1 MKKTALL
8 LLIIILSGTAWS
20 DQQLLVKIPIASQS
34 QAYPLYIYNSVKG
47 LKVRHIAKS
56 FAIAQ
61 ADESAIKAA
70 HLSYELLD
78 RIRPQ
83 FDYFD
88 YYVALIRSPE
98 EAKTAENM
106 GIPLLRFGYS
116 YLFKIDRR
124 LQPLLET
131 SGLKYIPLP
140 EEILPPRAPVYSI
153 RASEPSRHEIIN
165 ELLTQV
171 DEKRWLQ
178 IVTELVDNEDL
189 DVPGNFYRSR
199 FSRRVRRAIQR
210 DGKPLP
216 DEACDNAADY
226 IAQKFKS
233 YGYEVEFDVFSHSVF
248 GEGEY
253 WMRNVVA
260 TLLGKGP
267 NRDRIFLV
275 TGHYD
280 SIASHDQGWL
290 FNWRTMPAPGANDN
304 ASGIAEILEVAR
316 LISQHNFDF
325 TIKFIAFSGE
335 ELGLYGSKHY
345 SQKDE
350 QIAGVLNFDQLGYD
364 TDALDIHVLGDANSE
379 WLVNAFK
386 AVWQRYNIKV
396 DLKRVIDPE
405 FIFSDHAPFWTKGYA
420 AVHVSEDSS
429 LKSPAFYPFAHSGQD
444 TVDKVNPALGK
455 EAIKLGLATLAEL
468 ANLIPQSPNPSDFNP
483 DFMAEPGSLKFSNS
497 SPAKDEVIDISAR
510 IKNLGPGMAQD
521 VKYKLVAVLP
531 SGRLETLIE
540 GKANLEVNKPIEV
553 TASSQLKEWGT
564 YKIRAVVNPDFDIFE
579 TRFENN
585 IIEKPLIVSSE
596 ALKIDGIA
604 IYPNPAIMSESENRQ
619 IQIQYFLSK
628 DAEVKIEI
636 FSISGESIFS
646 QEYVRG
652 AQGGKFGLN
661 GKNREIAWRG
671 KNQQGDK
678 ISPGIYICRIL
689 AKDESGHSQ
698 TEYRKIALIK

>member
-1 MKKTALL
+1 MKKTVLL
-8 LLIIILSGTAWS
+8 LLIIILSGSAWS

-34 QAYPLYIYNSVKG
+34 QAYPLAKKD
-47 LKVRHIAKS
+47 LKLRHIAKS
-56 FAIAQ
+56 LVIAQ
-61 ADESAIKAA
+61 ADESYIKSAP
-70 HLSYELLD
+70 LSYELLD

-83 FDYFD
+83 FDY
-88 YYVALIRSPE
+88 YVALIRSTE
-98 EAKTAENM
+98 EAKTVESL
-106 GIPLLRFGYS
+106 GVPLLRFGYS

-124 LQPLLET
+124 LQPLLEA
-131 SGLKYIPLP
+131 SGLKYVPLP
-140 EEILPPRAPVYSI
+140 EEILPLRAPTYSI

-233 YGYEVEFDVFSHSVF
+233 YGYGVEFDVFSHSVF

-260 TLLGKGP
+260 TLPGKGP

-275 TGHYD
+275 TAHYD

-290 FNWRTMPAPGANDN
+290 FNWRAMPAPGANDN
-304 ASGIAEILEVAR
+304 ASGTVEILEIAR
-316 LISQHNFDF
+316 LISQQNFDF

-345 SQKDE
+345 SQRDE

-386 AVWQRYNIKV
+386 AAGQRYNIKV
-396 DLKRVIDPE
+396 DLKRVLDPE

-420 AVHVSEDSS
+420 AIHVSEDSS

-468 ANLIPQSPNPSDFNP
+468 ANLISQSPNPSDFNP
-483 DFMAEPGSLKFSNS
+483 DLMAEPGSLKFSNS
-497 SPAKDEVIDISAR
+497 SPAKDDVIDISAR
-510 IKNLGPGMAQD
+510 IKNLGPRMAQD
-521 VKYKLVAVLP
+521 VKYKLVAILP
-531 SGRLETLIE
+531 SGQVETLIE

-564 YKIRAVVNPDFDIFE
+564 YKIKAVVNPDFDIFE
-579 TRFENN
+579 PRFENN

-604 IYPNPAIMSESENRQ
+604 IYPNPATMSENRQ

-628 DAEVKIEI
+628 DANVKVEI
-636 FSISGESIFS
+636 FSISGEPIFS
-646 QEYVRG
+646 QEYIRG
-652 AQGGKFGLN
+652 SQGGKFGLN
-661 GKNREIAWRG
+661 GKNREIAWLG

-678 ISPGIYICRIL
+678 VSPGIYICRLL
-689 AKDESGHSQ
+689 AKDESGNSQ
-698 TEYRKIALIK
+698 TEYRKIALLK